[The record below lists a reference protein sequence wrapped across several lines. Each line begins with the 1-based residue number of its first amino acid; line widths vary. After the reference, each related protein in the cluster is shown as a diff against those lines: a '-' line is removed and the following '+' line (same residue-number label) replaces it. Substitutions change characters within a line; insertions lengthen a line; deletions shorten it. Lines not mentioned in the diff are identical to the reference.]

1 MPEHNTGQM
10 GGTMRLGKRKTVFNA
25 KTCITSK
32 SSQTITCYHGY
43 RIVLS
48 FRQDSLIK
56 FRNDALDSSCI
67 FEL

>member
-32 SSQTITCYHGY
+32 CY